1 MRIKIIFIIAIFVII
16 CNIFGNAINISADEA
31 YDVYNY
37 DRWGEPIPSQA
48 GYTAYKNVSGD
59 DLGIGHFSNLSDI
72 ARDKEDN
79 FYLVDADNNRI
90 VIINSEF
97 DKVVRILNEFNYKG
111 KKTTL
116 NKPKGIFVSS
126 DDDKIY
132 IADTENSRIVKCD
145 TEGNV
150 DLIIEKPSN
159 DLYKKDQTFLPQKII
174 VDKAGYIYCALGNIT
189 GGAVMFKA
197 NGDFEGFY
205 GANRSNASPVQYF
218 FKLIATEEMRKY
230 MKNSVPAPIT
240 SFDIDEEGFIYT
252 CSSSQTQEI
261 DTVKKLNAAGYNL
274 FDGNEAIFGDIGTLY
289 SANKTYRTSIVDI
302 EISDD
307 NLINCLDYTSGR
319 IFQYDEDCN
328 LLFIIGSI
336 GEQLGGFKQVS
347 GIESNNDYLYVTDS
361 QKNTVTVFKKTV
373 FGSIVHEATRLY
385 NDGYYDEALE
395 PWYEVLKRDG
405 NYRRA
410 YIGISSALINQGDY
424 KSAMKYAKLAK
435 SQRIYD
441 RAFEGY
447 RTEVINNNFTL
458 ISVIILITIVSLIII
473 LVLKKKSIIIKNINS
488 EKGGD

>member
-1 MRIKIIFIIAIFVII
+1 
-16 CNIFGNAINISADEA
+16 
-31 YDVYNY
+31 
-37 DRWGEPIPSQA
+37 
-48 GYTAYKNVSGD
+48 
-59 DLGIGHFSNLSDI
+59 
-72 ARDKEDN
+72 
-79 FYLVDADNNRI
+79 
-90 VIINSEF
+90 
-97 DKVVRILNEFNYKG
+97 
-111 KKTTL
+111 
-116 NKPKGIFVSS
+116 
-126 DDDKIY
+126 
-132 IADTENSRIVKCD
+132 
-145 TEGNV
+145 
-150 DLIIEKPSN
+150 
-159 DLYKKDQTFLPQKII
+159 
-174 VDKAGYIYCALGNIT
+174 
-189 GGAVMFKA
+189 
-197 NGDFEGFY
+197 
-205 GANRSNASPVQYF
+205 
-218 FKLIATEEMRKY
+218 MRKY

-435 SQRIYD
+435 SQWIYD